1 MFRWLIIYTTFYLIL
16 FLSVDAAKKRAYST
30 GIADLVRT
38 AFRQSFSR
46 FVSRQT
52 SYDSDVFRYTQLS
65 QRGVGGLFV
74 NPVVYQQQFARM
86 MNNVVLVVVY
96 VVDGQSW
103 EKNVVFENVFKFI
116 SSVVTTKIPCS

>member
-1 MFRWLIIYTTFYLIL
+1 MFRWLIIYTMFYLTL

-38 AFRQSFSR
+38 AFRRSFSR

-65 QRGVGGLFV
+65 QRGIGGLF
-74 NPVVYQQQFARM
+74 AGESCR
-86 MNNVVLVVVY
+86 L
-96 VVDGQSW
+96 SAT
-103 EKNVVFENVFKFI
+103 I
-116 SSVVTTKIPCS
+116 CSHDEQCCSGRCICRRWAIMGEERCVRKCF